1 MTLVKL
7 IAFIVWTGVG
17 ICLIRTF
24 MVYAEF
30 VEPMKKMMRQ
40 SIKMH
45 ETICEDLNKN
55 KIEG

>member
-1 MTLVKL
+1 
-7 IAFIVWTGVG
+7 
-17 ICLIRTF
+17 